1 MNILAVSD
9 IEDKYI
15 WDHFDKER
23 FKDVDLIISC
33 GDLKASYLEFLVT
46 MIPAPLLYVH
56 GNHDTRYDEKPPEG
70 CTNIDGKVYVHENG
84 IRILGLGGS
93 MKYRPDSS
101 HQYSEKEMNRR
112 ANKIKRTVK
121 KVKGIDIFVT
131 HSPALGIGDGDDIAH
146 TGFDIFLNI
155 MDEHEPKYMLH
166 GHQHACYNRRIPR
179 KQIYKAT
186 QIINVGPYYMFEY
199 VI

>member
-15 WDHFDKER
+15 WDHFDRER

-33 GDLKASYLEFLVT
+33 GDLKAAYLEFLVT

-56 GNHDTRYDEKPPEG
+56 GNHDTRYDDKPPEG
-70 CTNIDGKVYVHENG
+70 CIDIDGKVYIHENG
-84 IRILGLGGS
+84 VRIAGLGGS
-93 MKYRPDSS
+93 MRYRPEAS
-101 HQYSEKEMNRR
+101 HQYSEKQMVRR
-112 ANKIKRTVK
+112 AEKIKRIIK
-121 KVKGIDIFVT
+121 KAQGIDIFVT
-131 HSPALGIGDGDDIAH
+131 HSPALGIGDGEDIAH
-146 TGFDIFLNI
+146 TGFEIFLTL
-155 MDEHEPKYMLH
+155 MDEYNPKYMLH
-166 GHQHACYNRRIPR
+166 GHQHICYNRRIPR

-186 QIINVGPYYMFEY
+186 KIVNVGPYYMFEY

>member
-15 WDHFDKER
+15 WDHFDRER
-23 FKDVDLIISC
+23 FKDIDLIISC

-56 GNHDTRYDEKPPEG
+56 GNHDTRYESKPPEG
-70 CTNIDGKVYVHENG
+70 CTNIDGKVYIHENG
-84 IRILGLGGS
+84 VRIAGLGGS
-93 MKYRPDSS
+93 MRYRPDAPY
-101 HQYSEKEMNRR
+101 QYSEKEMKRR
-112 ANKIKRTVK
+112 ASKIKRTIK
-121 KVKGIDIFVT
+121 KARGIDIFVA

-146 TGFDIFLNI
+146 TGFEVFITI
-155 MDEHEPKYMLH
+155 MDEYNPKYMLH
-166 GHQHACYNRRIPR
+166 GHQHSCYNRRIQR
-179 KQIYKAT
+179 KQIHKAT
-186 QIINVGPYYMFEY
+186 QIINVGPYYIFEY

>member
-15 WDHFDKER
+15 WDHFDKEK

-33 GDLKASYLEFLVT
+33 GDLKATYLEFLVT

-56 GNHDTRYDEKPPEG
+56 GNHDTRYDNKPPEG
-70 CTNIDGKVYVHENG
+70 CINIDGKVYIHKNG
-84 IRILGLGGS
+84 VRIAGLGGS
-93 MKYRPDSS
+93 MRYRPDAPY
-101 HQYSEKEMNRR
+101 QYTEKEMKRR
-112 ANKIKRTVK
+112 ASKIKRTIK
-121 KVKGIDIFVT
+121 KAKGIDIFVS
-131 HSPALGIGDGDDIAH
+131 HSPALGIGDGEDIAH
-146 TGFDIFLNI
+146 TGFEIFI
-155 MDEHEPKYMLH
+155 TMMDEYNPKYMLH
-166 GHQHACYNRRIPR
+166 GHQHSCYNRRISR
-179 KQIYKAT
+179 KQAYKAT

>member
-15 WDHFDKER
+15 WDHFDRER

-33 GDLKASYLEFLVT
+33 GDLKAAYLEFLVT

-56 GNHDTRYDEKPPEG
+56 GNHDTRYKDNPPEG
-70 CTNIDGKVYVHENG
+70 CINIDGKVYIHENG
-84 IRILGLGGS
+84 VRIAGLGGS
-93 MKYRPDSS
+93 MKYRPDAL
-101 HQYSEKEMNRR
+101 HQYNEKEMMRR
-112 ANKIKRTVK
+112 VNKMKRTIK
-121 KVKGIDIFVT
+121 KTKGIDILVT
-131 HSPALGIGDGDDIAH
+131 HSPALGIGDGKDIAH
-146 TGFDIFLNI
+146 TGFEIFI
-155 MDEHEPKYMLH
+155 TMMDDYNPKYLLH
-166 GHQHACYNRRIPR
+166 GHQHSCYNRRISR
-179 KQIYKAT
+179 KQIHKAT